1 MHGKYK
7 CAVKTD
13 LGSRE
18 MEQELVVISQSNCKI
33 EDWRVTSQ
41 ANECRETFK
50 FDCRN
55 MFPKPVT
62 SCGLWNSKLDKFIR
76 SVMVDI
82 SEEPNKQT
90 FRIKYSGKFELP
102 PHPSGIRTSRN
113 GSSVGNSSDSSNG
126 SFNDDLLQF
135 AGHLMFK
142 CDIIVPETSWKSSLT
157 YRMFDYNEGC
167 LQDPLDTIER
177 MRLNYSHYAT
187 TRMQQAGYFATK
199 DLDDFEM
206 LASNLKYELLPSSP
220 GKPLKVDCWHKPRL
234 GSLARLS
241 CANRANQ
248 ARLVGA
254 SLLECRPEGWM
265 PVSGSLQKKTL
276 KKLPRARRPPRPSRG
291 VNTTEPS
298 DTLQGKSRFEDGDTT
313 SDASAEL
320 VSTNSQL
327 PDTNNDL
334 EESHPSTLTTTSLT
348 ASQPLEI
355 EFIPTNQK
363 ILSSL
368 GLQTQSTE
376 LVQPS
381 TLTPAQLAALL
392 PTCVSNRRAHISST
406 IVSNRLPLLDE
417 ARILESSSGPN
428 SRNKQL
434 RNNNQDKSFF
444 NSFFNFSSSGSIGT
458 LGTIKHGKQFITLVI
473 FLATLIEL
481 RLILDMQRQ
490 MLSI

>member
-7 CAVKTD
+7 CSVKTD

-18 MEQELVVISQSNCKI
+18 MEQELVVISQSNCKLD
-33 EDWRVTSQ
+33 DWRVISQ

-50 FDCRN
+50 FDCKN
-55 MFPKPVT
+55 MFPKPVA
-62 SCGLWNSKLDKFIR
+62 SCGLWNGKLDKFIR

-102 PHPSGIRTSRN
+102 PYSGN
-113 GSSVGNSSDSSNG
+113 GTINHDNNNHGSNSSFD
-126 SFNDDLLQF
+126 DDLLQF

-167 LQDPLDTIER
+167 LHDPLDTIER
-177 MRLNYSHYAT
+177 MRNNYSHYAT
-187 TRMQQAGYFATK
+187 TRMQQAGYFASK

-206 LASNLKYELLPSSP
+206 LTSNLKYELLSPAP
-220 GKPLKVDCWHKPRL
+220 GKALQVDCWHKPRV
-234 GSLARLS
+234 GSFAKIS
-241 CANRANQ
+241 CANKANQ

-254 SLLECRPEGWM
+254 NLLECRPEGWV
-265 PVSGSLQKKTL
+265 PITENLSQKNH
-276 KKLPRARRPPRPSRG
+276 KKLYRTRKPLWTSKR
-291 VNTTEPS
+291 VNSSNTEQDPGAILK
-298 DTLQGKSRFEDGDTT
+298 TKSRYEDDGNIPI
-313 SDASAEL
+313 AKIEM
-320 VSTNSQL
+320 VVNPQL
-327 PDTNNDL
+327 SDTNNDL
-334 EESHPSTLTTTSLT
+334 GESHSSWSSSAPPATSSLTTP
-348 ASQPLEI
+348 QPLEI

-368 GLQTQSTE
+368 ESQSTDM
-376 LVQPS
+376 VQPS

-417 ARILESSSGPN
+417 ARILESSSSSN
-428 SRNKQL
+428 SRNKL
-434 RNNNQDKSFF
+434 RNNNQEKSQH
-444 NSFFNFSSSGSIGT
+444 NSFFNFSSSGSIDT
-458 LGTIKHGKQFITLVI
+458 LKIGKQFMLLMI
-473 FLATLIEL
+473 FLTVLIGLINIEYATAKI
-481 RLILDMQRQ
+481 
-490 MLSI
+490 